1 MALCTPRFLHQ
12 LILPFMNKIIVLLL
26 LLCGQLQAQSLL
38 QDAKLLA
45 NASRVL
51 ADSTASRDAHAQ
63 ALGELTA
70 VLWFYNN
77 DRRSPVA
84 VPEVTQVLKSYQ
96 NNNTISSL
104 IGGLTGLKG
113 DITPVFHQSFRATTD
128 SLRAGPRKQILQL
141 LYAEQAIDPA
151 EYLSLMK
158 TMREYQEPP
167 LDAISALQAPA
178 QAKQE
183 SGGAGIGLFNEAAII
198 RGLFSF
204 LVERAGEELVVTFLD
219 RLLGKEMPTVAKLFP
234 TVITLYGSTD
244 YAYSDS
250 FLASLRDAFL
260 QDLQLLDVRLPELL
274 LTDDLFSELQAD
286 PVFYSMLTVY
296 SVVAITKEG
305 NVPIEETIPLVSR
318 NLYKRYQDTEKQ
330 RNLLLADTANESPEY
345 QAVITAVQA
354 VVDQCKDIY
363 GDIEVA
369 ETDMNERALNFVFN
383 PDVPGG
389 LRMKLSKSAELS
401 EANGKRFSSVF
412 KAPAKG
418 GYDLAFVPS
427 LLGGTLPPSLV
438 ATIGTL
444 KSYDKYFSEP
454 VSPQNRRAAGL
465 ALSRRLAG
473 EEFGTTTLDQYFMEW
488 RDNLIA
494 YDNSLQEAELAAK
507 TSGNLLSARR
517 QSLQLAQLTLE
528 NTLQTAS
535 TQWQGKLEADEAGAL
550 QVLDNIV
557 KNLAVTM
564 PGAND
569 SDIQRIIK
577 QEEILAAVKDRLVA
591 LHTRI
596 EARVGAAALAPDPV
610 ASYMNA
616 SISTK
621 QLQSIEDKSI
631 QLGQDLETLRKA
643 LKALDNSYASNLSR
657 SHENTQPLL
666 QMGEVLSHLFYLL
679 RSDAPDSAAQH
690 FIDMRQ
696 LQSLMLDGPQRSAF
710 LGLMEQELG
719 HIERIGTFSRDG
731 LSFLVQAT
739 VQDLNLLPTR
749 VNAVPDSL
757 KFYQESSFV
766 INTLNRLLETPLLVD
781 PLQPDSVYALTQK
794 WAGLAQVPEISQ
806 NVLDLVFY
814 ISTKNY
820 RQAINKTL
828 EATIRL
834 TEEFQTTLPD
844 NPNVQQRGLVHF
856 LQQYGGF
863 IGGMVDADSASQVQ
877 ALLNAFAD
885 PPGSSRVKRQLPFT
899 AGVNA
904 YVGGLFG
911 QETLSGNAKASE
923 TTFNTLAPTMPVGI
937 SFSFLLGKKYAANRP
952 SFSLFFSVID
962 LGSLATFNLSEDLAG
977 DNQLTFRNV
986 LKPGFQLQWNIP
998 KSPFYL
1004 GTGYQFGP
1012 HYRQFDGELLEQRSW
1027 RYFVSFGID
1036 IVIKRLY

>member
-1 MALCTPRFLHQ
+1 
-12 LILPFMNKIIVLLL
+12 MNKIIVLLL

-45 NASRVL
+45 SASSVL
-51 ADSTASRDAHAQ
+51 ADSTASREAQAQ

-70 VLWFYNN
+70 ILWFYNN
-77 DRRSPVA
+77 DRSNPKS
-84 VPEVTQVLKSYQ
+84 VPDLAQVLKSYQ
-96 NNNTISSL
+96 SNNTINTL
-104 IGGLTGLKG
+104 IGGLTDLRRDG
-113 DITPVFHQSFRATTD
+113 TPEFQQSFRATRD
-128 SLRAGPRKQILQL
+128 SLETGPRKQILQL
-141 LYAEQAIDPA
+141 LYAEQANDPA
-151 EYLSLMK
+151 EYLSLLK

-167 LDAISALQAPA
+167 LDAISALQAPT
-178 QAKQE
+178 QTKQDA
-183 SGGAGIGLFNEAAII
+183 SAGIGLFNEAAII
-198 RGLFSF
+198 QGLFSF
-204 LVERAGEELVVTFLD
+204 LVERAGEELVITFLD

-234 TVITLYGSTD
+234 TVITLYSSTD

-330 RNLLLADTANESPEY
+330 RNLLLADTADNTPEY
-345 QAVITAVQA
+345 QAVIAAVQT
-354 VVDQCKDIY
+354 VVNQCQAIY
-363 GDIEVA
+363 ADIEKA
-369 ETDMNERALNFVFN
+369 ETGMNERAMNFVFN
-383 PDVPGG
+383 PDIPGN
-389 LRMKLSKSAELS
+389 LRMRLSKSAQLS
-401 EANGKRFSSVF
+401 EGNGKRFSSVF
-412 KAPAKG
+412 KAPTEG

-427 LLGGTLPPSLV
+427 LLGGTLTPSLI
-438 ATIGTL
+438 ASMGTL
-444 KSYDKYFSEP
+444 QSYDKYFSEP

-473 EEFGTTTLDQYFMEW
+473 EEFGTATLDQYFMEW
-488 RDNLIA
+488 RDNLIT

-507 TSGNLLSARR
+507 TSGSLLSARR

-528 NTLQTAS
+528 STLQTAL
-535 TQWQGKLEADEAGAL
+535 TQWESQLQAEEIGAL

-557 KNLAVTM
+557 KNIGVVM
-564 PGAND
+564 PGASA
-569 SDIQRIIK
+569 SDVQLVFK
-577 QEEILAAVKDRLVA
+577 QEGTLAAVKERLVA

-596 EARVGAAALAPDPV
+596 ETRIGAAALAPDPV
-610 ASYMNA
+610 ANYLNA
-616 SISTK
+616 SISTTE
-621 QLQSIEDKSI
+621 LQSIKDKCG

-643 LKALDNSYASNLSR
+643 LKGLDNRYASNLSR
-657 SHENTQPLL
+657 SHENTKPLL
-666 QMGEVLSHLFYLL
+666 QMGEVLSHLFFLL
-679 RSDAPDSAAQH
+679 RSDAPDSTAQH

-696 LQSLMLDGPQRSAF
+696 LQSVLLDAPQRSAF
-710 LGLMEQELG
+710 LGLMEQNLG
-719 HIERIGTFSRDG
+719 QIEQIGTFSRDG

-757 KFYQESSFV
+757 KFYQESAFV
-766 INTLNRLLETPLLVD
+766 INTMNRLLETPLLVD

-794 WAGLAQVPEISQ
+794 WAGLAHVPEISQ
-806 NVLDLVFY
+806 NILDLVFY

-834 TEEFQTTLPD
+834 TEAFQTTLPD
-844 NPNVQQRGLVHF
+844 SPNGKQRGLVHF

-863 IGGMVDADSASQVQ
+863 IGGLVDADSASQVQ

-911 QETLSGNAKASE
+911 QETLSGNAQAPE
-923 TTFNTLAPTMPVGI
+923 TTFNTLAPTMPVGVT
-937 SFSFLLGKKYAANRP
+937 FSFLLGKKYAPHRP
-952 SFSLFFSVID
+952 SFSLFFSIID
-962 LGSLATFNLSEDLAG
+962 IGSLATFNLGEDLAG
-977 DNQLTFRNV
+977 DNQLTFKNI

-1012 HYRQFDGELLEQRSW
+1012 HYREFDGELLEQRSW